1 MNRGVLL
8 VLLAA
13 LIWGTAGTASTYAP
27 GAASARSISAAR
39 VIIGGIGLVL
49 YAWRANKNARQSLR
63 SPVLVMF
70 GAAGIAG
77 GQLSFFSAVER
88 SGVAISTVLTIGS
101 APIFAGVIGALYL
114 REAPQSRW
122 FISTALGVAGVAL
135 IGLSGGSTIDGGII
149 GLALGLCGGAGY
161 AVYAT
166 ASKRLIEIGN
176 DPVGVTAACFGAA
189 GVLLVPVLF
198 LGDWHWLQEPRGL
211 VVALYLGLFT
221 CAFAFQLLSRALLTV
236 PVATAAT
243 LSLLEPLTATLLG
256 VAWLDERLAVLQW
269 FGVGLLLLGLLVL
282 ALPERFH
289 SVVIRP
295 V

>member
-1 MNRGVLL
+1 MGRGTLM

-27 GAASARSISAAR
+27 DSASARSIGAAR
-39 VIIGGIGLVL
+39 VIIGGIGLLL
-49 YAWRANKNARQSLR
+49 YARGARKDARGPLR
-63 SPVLVMF
+63 SPVLILF

-101 APIFAGVIGALYL
+101 APIFAGLMSALYL
-114 REAPQSRW
+114 REAPGRRW
-122 FISTALGVAGVAL
+122 VISTALGVFGVAL
-135 IGLSGGSTIDGGII
+135 IGLSGGSSVDGGIA

-161 AVYAT
+161 ALYAT
-166 ASKRLIEIGN
+166 ASKRLIELGN

-198 LGDWHWLQEPRGL
+198 LGDWHWLREPRGL
-211 VVALYLGLFT
+211 IVALYLGLFT

-256 VAWLDERLAVLQW
+256 VAWLDERLAALQW
-269 FGVGLLLLGLLVL
+269 LGAGLLLLGLLVL
-282 ALPERFH
+282 ALPARFRPA
-289 SVVIRP
+289 VIRP
-295 V
+295 A